1 MSSWN
6 RGPSRP
12 PPRIGYY
19 QSIPE
24 GTFRQTTEDSTV
36 VSAYYPV
43 KSKRPIAFFGN
54 VNLLQAIEDFYRKC
68 I

>member
-36 VSAYYPV
+36 VSAYYDV
-43 KSKRPIAFFGN
+43 KKSKHNPEI
-54 VNLLQAIEDFYRKC
+54 YRVW
-68 I
+68 IRLFLESV